1 MVTFP
6 GVFWP
11 VTEALS
17 MILPRHCIDCQRWI
31 PSQESGQ
38 LGCDLCEQKWP
49 DLRGS
54 HGEMMMKERCLLE
67 CMWTGFRLGENA
79 ALERQIQAL
88 KYQGHRRLGL
98 HLGRWVSAGAEVPF
112 SMEKP
117 IGLVPVPL
125 HWRRRWKRGFNQADW
140 IARGVAKE
148 WEVPIYRKALIRH
161 QHAQSH
167 TGLSRRKRLDHSASA
182 YRLGSAVPPKN
193 VRIVL
198 IDDVMTTGSTL
209 RACASVLESSNYE
222 VLGALTL
229 ALA

>member
-1 MVTFP
+1 
-6 GVFWP
+6 
-11 VTEALS
+11 
-17 MILPRHCIDCQRWI
+17 
-31 PSQESGQ
+31 
-38 LGCDLCEQKWP
+38 
-49 DLRGS
+49 
-54 HGEMMMKERCLLE
+54 MMMKERCLLD

-79 ALERQIQAL
+79 ALDRQIQAL

-148 WEVPIYRKALIRH
+148 WEVSIYRKALMRH
-161 QHAQSH
+161 QHAKSH
-167 TGLSRRKRLDHSASA
+167 TGLSRRKRLDHSAKA
-182 YRLGSAVPPKN
+182 YRLGSGLPPKN

-209 RACASVLESSNYE
+209 RACASVFESSNYE